1 MLRKILSTNFKL
13 LEVLSLPLEGI
24 LLLLQ
29 LLLLRVDVLFLLL
42 MTFLLQLK
50 LLLYVSNVVVPTLK
64 QPILLIEPKVQ
75 TLRHAQRR
83 INNKHFANKRVFLLV
98 LNHV

>member
-1 MLRKILSTNFKL
+1 MMHGTKIRAESLRLRT
-13 LEVLSLPLEGI
+13 VGV
-24 LLLLQ
+24 
-29 LLLLRVDVLFLLL
+29 LRVPENGPLHAWAG
-42 MTFLLQLK
+42 TC
-50 LLLYVSNVVVPTLK
+50 
-64 QPILLIEPKVQ
+64 EVQ